1 MYGLCRVRS
10 TAIEGLAALMN
21 INSESQS
28 GGAGA
33 ANKLVLRR
41 KYDGVQMST
50 CVHITHHSQI
60 LGFWVPA
67 QKRSLMHWL
76 VNTRFGNIVHNIQYT
91 MQKMKLF
98 AGIISAIRRRCLILK
113 TTAQYTYVNTI
124 CQ

>member
-33 ANKLVLRR
+33 AIKLELRR
-41 KYDGVQMST
+41 KCDGVQMYT

-67 QKRSLMHWL
+67 QRWSLMHWL

-91 MQKMKLF
+91 IQKIKPF
-98 AGIISAIRRRCLILK
+98 GGIMSPIRRRCLILK
-113 TTAQYTYVNTI
+113 TTTQYTYVYTI
-124 CQ
+124 CE